1 MGTTPKIGHSNPG
14 NLARE
19 ALWETRFEGRED
31 IWPRDT
37 TAEQA
42 EDIPGISLNTDKQVK
57 FLGTGNHFI
66 PKKKKSSQVPANKWT
81 VNNAVQNKKVL
92 EQWKILDNHQIHST
106 IPNTE
111 CLRVLILP
119 YINTLLIL
127 PYINLKHQLNDS
139 EIMHTPLQ
147 ATQIFKK
154 PETN

>member
-1 MGTTPKIGHSNPG
+1 MGTTPKIGHPNPG

-19 ALWETRFEGRED
+19 ALWETRFEGRKD

-37 TAEQA
+37 TVEQA

-66 PKKKKSSQVPANKWT
+66 PKKKKKSSQVPANKWT

-119 YINTLLIL
+119 YIN
-127 PYINLKHQLNDS
+127 LKHRLNDS
-139 EIMHTPLQ
+139 EIMHMPLR